1 MKNKKQ
7 WNVPFSELDQIGE
20 GISKSYMDRTGSGD
34 SMCID
39 IEGLLTDYLGLE
51 LRYEKIAE
59 EGGDVLGF
67 YANGRDPLAVIRDGV
82 PRDEVFPEGTVVI
95 ERDLLREEQSA
106 RRRFT
111 MAHEAAH
118 DIVKKLYPGQSIR
131 EIYSD
136 PEALQGST
144 PQEVEDCIRREE
156 RVTNRLGASI
166 LMARYKIDR
175 FLRENHGGEPIRCYG
190 DGVFTQEDRIC
201 IQRMA
206 NDMGASFTA
215 MVIQLRDLG
224 MFEYRP
230 VEEFIE
236 NGILRRK

>member
-1 MKNKKQ
+1 MKNRKQ

-20 GISKSYMDRTGSGD
+20 GISKSYTDRTGSGD

-39 IEGLLTDYLGLE
+39 IEGLLTDYLGLD

-118 DIVKKLYPGQSIR
+118 DIVKKLYPGQSVQ

-136 PEALQGST
+136 PEALRSST
-144 PQEVEDCIRREE
+144 PEEIEECIRKQE
-156 RVTNRLGASI
+156 RGMNRLGASI
-166 LMARYKIDR
+166 LMARYKIER
-175 FLRENHGGEPIRCYG
+175 FLKEHHSGELICCYG
-190 DGVFTQEDRIC
+190 DGIFSLEDRIC
-201 IQRMA
+201 IQKMA

-215 MVIQLRDLG
+215 MVIQLRDLD
-224 MFEYRP
+224 MLEYRP

-236 NGILRRK
+236 NGILR